1 MHNGIR
7 IAIIFAFI
15 AFNGI
20 TLNAQNVTVSDV
32 ADNVICQCGCSN
44 MVLRT
49 CQCGT
54 ADKMKNEIGEMIG
67 NGFDEEAIYARYI
80 KQYGQTVMAAP
91 PKEGFY
97 NTLWFASGIG
107 ILSVGLVIVLALRK
121 WSKKNEDNSA
131 YEENEEDI
139 AEEEIERDV
148 EYYEKKLDE
157 ELRNFS
163 D

>member
-32 ADNVICQCGCSN
+32 ADNVICQCG
-44 MVLRT
+44 
-49 CQCGT
+49 T
-54 ADKMKNEIGEMIG
+54 ADKMKNEISEMIG

-97 NTLWFASGIG
+97 NTLWFAPGIG
-107 ILSVGLVIVLALRK
+107 MLFMGLVIVLALKK
-121 WSKKNEDNSA
+121 WSKKNKDNSA

-139 AEEEIERDV
+139 AEEEIERDD
-148 EYYEKKLDE
+148 EYYEKKLEE
-157 ELRNFS
+157 ELRIFF